1 MNEKQLRK
9 DIPLTPDSYIQKTK
23 IYTIIDSNV
32 EKVVENLISR
42 SNVGLIKYGVTTER
56 SDLGAIEWLQHLQEE
71 LMDATIYIETLKRKF
86 NESRSLSE
94 TDTSDSNLS

>member
-1 MNEKQLRK
+1 MKEKQSKL
-9 DIPLTPDSYIQKTK
+9 DIPSTLDSYIQKTR
-23 IYTIIDSNV
+23 IYTITDSNV

-71 LMDATIYIETLKRKF
+71 LMDACIYIQTLKGKL
-86 NESRSLSE
+86 NELRSLSE
-94 TDTSDSNLS
+94 TDPSNSNLS